1 MNIKSKILTTCTFLS
16 FCFTIELKA
25 QVMDFSNIKNAKKL
39 TITGGLNLNNLYNS
53 YLPVNAQQYSYFI
66 NGSVNFNILG
76 LIDIPLNINYSN
88 RQFSYSQAYSFNQF
102 SITPKYKWITG
113 YFGTTAM
120 TFSPYT
126 LNGHQFS
133 GVGFELVPGKWQ
145 ISTMVGRLIKKTT
158 DTTYNRMGYGLKVQF
173 NQGKFRVGINFL
185 HAADNPASI
194 TANQLQINGLRP
206 QKNVVLGFEGGLMLP
221 KIAQLDLEYSNSL
234 IADNSGLASV
244 SQSGVASLFFEGNG
258 YVKSV
263 SAIKAKLSKALFN
276 AQTTVGLG
284 YERVDPGYTTF
295 GGYFFTDDF
304 ESYTV
309 NLAQRLWGNKISF
322 SANVGTQHDLL
333 DTKASGQDRLV
344 VATNLVFTPNE
355 KFNANISFS
364 TFKGYTYIRNLIK
377 EVQRAS
383 SLIPIDT
390 LNYTQINRN
399 FSTNVSYN
407 FIQTETKVQGISLN
421 ASVMN
426 AANKQGEII
435 RQGQASLVYNAQVT
449 YNMGWPAKKLNIN
462 VGYNYNLN
470 AIGKNDVLVHG
481 PTLIVQKSL
490 LKEKLQIGLSVNALR
505 SENRSTQSP
514 GISSILNAN
523 FNASYGISKKS
534 KIVTSVLLL
543 NNSDNSNQQVAT
555 TVLPATI
562 YTVNL
567 GYNYQF

>member
-1 MNIKSKILTTCTFLS
+1 MLKHFTHFVQSMMITCCICLMGN
-16 FCFTIELKA
+16 A
-25 QVMDFSNIKNAKKL
+25 QVMDFSNLKNAKKL
-39 TITGGLNLNNLYNS
+39 TVTGGLNINNLYNS
-53 YLPVNAQQYSYFI
+53 YVPVAAQQYSYFV

-88 RQFSYSQAYSFNQF
+88 RQFNYSQAYSFNQF

-145 ISTMVGRLIKKTT
+145 VSTMVGRLVKKTT
-158 DTTYNRMGYGLKVQF
+158 DTTYNRMGYGLKVQY
-173 NQGKFRVGINFL
+173 NQGKFRAGINFL

-194 TANQLQINGLRP
+194 TANQLQLNGLRP

-276 AQTTVGLG
+276 AQTTIGLG

-322 SANVGTQHDLL
+322 SANIGTQHDLL
-333 DTKASGQDRLV
+333 DTKSNGQDRLV

-355 KFNANISFS
+355 KFNANVSYS
-364 TFKGYTYIRNLIK
+364 TFKGYTYIRNLVK
-377 EVQRAS
+377 EVQRTS

-390 LNYTQINRN
+390 LNYTHEC
-399 FSTNVSYN
+399 F
-407 FIQTETKVQGISLN
+407 VQF
-421 ASVMN
+421 
-426 AANKQGEII
+426 
-435 RQGQASLVYNAQVT
+435 Y
-449 YNMGWPAKKLNIN
+449 
-462 VGYNYNLN
+462 
-470 AIGKNDVLVHG
+470 
-481 PTLIVQKSL
+481 
-490 LKEKLQIGLSVNALR
+490 
-505 SENRSTQSP
+505 
-514 GISSILNAN
+514 
-523 FNASYGISKKS
+523 
-534 KIVTSVLLL
+534 
-543 NNSDNSNQQVAT
+543 SN
-555 TVLPATI
+555 
-562 YTVNL
+562 
-567 GYNYQF
+567 

>member
-1 MNIKSKILTTCTFLS
+1 MLKYFTHFVQSMMLTCCISLMS
-16 FCFTIELKA
+16 NA
-25 QVMDFSNIKNAKKL
+25 QVMDFSNLKNAKKL
-39 TITGGLNLNNLYNS
+39 TITGGLNINNLYNS
-53 YLPVNAQQYSYFI
+53 YVPVDAQQYSYFV

-88 RQFSYSQAYSFNQF
+88 RQFNYSQAYSFNQF
-102 SITPKYKWITG
+102 SITPKYKWATG
-113 YFGTTAM
+113 YFGTSAM

-145 ISTMVGRLIKKTT
+145 VSTMVGRLIKKTT
-158 DTTYNRMGYGLKVQF
+158 DTTYNRMGYGLKVQY
-173 NQGKFRVGINFL
+173 NQGKFRAGINFL

-244 SQSGVASLFFEGNG
+244 SQSGVAALFFEGNG

-263 SAIKAKLSKALFN
+263 SAIKARLSRALFN

-309 NLAQRLWGNKISF
+309 SLAQRLWGNKISF
-322 SANVGTQHDLL
+322 SANVGTQSDLL
-333 DTKASGQDRLV
+333 DTKANGQGRLV

-355 KFNANISFS
+355 KFNANVSFS
-364 TFKGYTYIRNLIK
+364 TFKGYTYIRNLVK
-377 EVQRAS
+377 ETQRAS

-407 FIQTETKVQGISLN
+407 FIQTETKVQGVSLN
-421 ASVMN
+421 ASVMD
-426 AANKQGEII
+426 AANRQGDII
-435 RQGQASLVYNAQVT
+435 RQGQASQVYNVQVT

-470 AIGKNDVLVHG
+470 AIGKNDVLVQG
-481 PTLIVQKSL
+481 PTLIAQQSL
-490 LKEKLQIGLSVNALR
+490 LKNKLQIGLSVNALR
-505 SENRSTQSP
+505 SENRSTQTPSV
-514 GISSILNAN
+514 SSILNAN
-523 FNASYGISKKS
+523 LNTSYGISKKS

-543 NNSDNSNQQVAT
+543 NNSDNSSQVAT

-562 YTVNL
+562 YTINL